1 MKLWLA
7 LGTVAL
13 LETPA
18 FAAAPTSQ
26 VTVPLAPVAGAQ
38 QRGTAVLTQSG
49 NALTVTLKM
58 PPQHGSKMSENGQP
72 MMMKTGPLAAHIHRG
87 TCPNPQ
93 PQPLYPLKPVTQGSS
108 TTTLTNTNLSKLTS
122 GDYAIA
128 VHPST
133 NSQKIIACGDIKQAN
148 PTGATQ

>member
-13 LETPA
+13 LGTPV
-18 FAAAPTSQ
+18 FAAAPVSQ
-26 VTVPLAPVAGAQ
+26 VTVPLAPVAGSHSS
-38 QRGTAVLTQSG
+38 GTALLTQSG

-58 PPQHGSKMSENGQP
+58 PPQGGQKMSENGQP
-72 MMMKTGPLAAHIHRG
+72 MMMKTGALAAHIHRG
-87 TCPNPQ
+87 SCPNPQ
-93 PQPLYPLKPVTQGSS
+93 PKPLYPLKPVTHGSS

-133 NSQKIIACGDIKQAN
+133 SSEKIIACGDIKQAN
-148 PTGATQ
+148 PTGTTQ